1 MASLGDFDL
10 CDRCGRS
17 DVIVERVD
25 ENGETVCVDCDAEI
39 TARPPMPRR
48 SRPPMTAFE
57 ACENIASMRAETA
70 PAAMRQLIQTALG
83 PTGNLSEEARAI
95 YAAALN

>member
-1 MASLGDFDL
+1 
-10 CDRCGRS
+10 
-17 DVIVERVD
+17 
-25 ENGETVCVDCDAEI
+25 
-39 TARPPMPRR
+39 
-48 SRPPMTAFE
+48 MTAFE